1 MNAKILVLESDWRL
15 APHLMPTQTHSSS
28 RCYASIGLN
37 IQQNQLVIKEFSKNL
52 EMFLSQPINQKG
64 INVIILSGH
73 AGFENQKLQMSAIDQ
88 LFEPLEIF
96 EPIKKKLLRTILILD
111 ACFLG
116 LQLELFMQRYQF
128 LGCVGFNKQVNWVS
142 SSILI
147 LLILR
152 QFREHGI
159 FEMKRKSPIR
169 PRKILEQLQNNS
181 NQNLVQQLGLQ
192 FLFSK

>member
-1 MNAKILVLESDWRL
+1 MGTKILVLESDWRPAPDL
-15 APHLMPTQTHSSS
+15 APTQIHSSS

-37 IQQNQLVIKEFSKNL
+37 IQQNQLIIKDFFQNL
-52 EMFLSQPINQKG
+52 EIFLSQPINQKG

-73 AGFENQKLQMSAIDQ
+73 AGFENHKLQMSAIDQ
-88 LFEPLEIF
+88 LFDPLEIF

-116 LQLELFMQRYQF
+116 LQLEIFMQRYQL
-128 LGCVGFNKQVNWVS
+128 LGCIGFAKQVNWVS
-142 SSILI
+142 SSVLI

-152 QFREHGI
+152 HFREQGI
-159 FEMKRKSPIR
+159 FEMQRKSPIR
-169 PRKILEQLQNNS
+169 PRKILEQFQHNS
-181 NQNLVQQLGLQ
+181 AQLLVQQLGLE

>member
-1 MNAKILVLESDWRL
+1 MSAKILVLESDWRPTPNL
-15 APHLMPTQTHSSS
+15 APTQIHSSS
-28 RCYASIGLN
+28 RCYSSIGLK
-37 IQQNQLVIKEFSKNL
+37 IQQNQLIIKEFSRNL
-52 EMFLSQPINQKG
+52 ENFLSQPINQKG

-73 AGFENQKLQMSAIDQ
+73 AGFENYKLQMSAIDQ

-96 EPIKKKLLRTILILD
+96 EPIKNKLFRSILILD
-111 ACFLG
+111 ACFVG
-116 LQLELFMQRYQF
+116 LQLEVFMQHYNF
-128 LGCVGFNKQVNWVS
+128 LGCIGFTKQVNWVS

-152 QFREHGI
+152 HFRDQGI
-159 FEMKRKSPIR
+159 FEMKRTSPIR

-181 NQNLVQQLGLQ
+181 AQLLVQQLGLN